1 MYLGSQLPTISSLLF
16 MDFINNLPVLN
27 FPAFNFKL
35 KDEQQRT
42 QIYDAFR
49 NKFVILTPEEWVRQ
63 HVLHY
68 LTEIQKITKNK
79 IAVEYSLKLNG
90 QQKRADVL
98 ILGKSMEPIVII
110 ECKSTDIKISQA
122 IFDQAARYNLVL
134 KVPFLII
141 TNGFEMHIAKVNF
154 ETQTTELLKEFP
166 SFL

>member
-1 MYLGSQLPTISSLLF
+1 
-16 MDFINNLPVLN
+16 MDFINNLPVLS
-27 FPAFNFKL
+27 FPPFEFKF
-35 KDEQQRT
+35 KEEQQRT

-49 NKFVILTPEEWVRQ
+49 NKYVILTPEEWVRQ

-68 LTEIQKITKNK
+68 LINNQKIAKNK
-79 IAVEYSLKLNG
+79 IAVEFALKLNG

-98 ILGKSMEPIVII
+98 IFGKAMQPLLII
-110 ECKSTDIKISQA
+110 ECKSTDVKISA
-122 IFDQAARYNLVL
+122 SIFDQAARYNLVL